1 MQSWIDT
8 WSNCLEPW
16 HPPGLNPIP
25 VKSRWNSFICPL
37 SENAWVPLCC
47 WNTKSL
53 CIYARCRKID
63 STPGWDSKVYDTTW
77 TPDEPGKG
85 TEFLQC
91 VSTHLGW
98 QHTTVVAAASARLIV
113 QSHFHNKKT
122 QSANSSTAFGRETS
136 LWVLHTQETEKKVA
150 TVTTVKAPRRNRQAV
165 DLRAKRAVAPEFQ
178 HWTN

>member
-1 MQSWIDT
+1 MDT

-25 VKSRWNSFICPL
+25 VRSRWNSFICPL

-53 CIYARCRKID
+53 CIYARCRRID
-63 STPGWDSKVYDTTW
+63 STPGWDSKGLRHDMGR
-77 TPDEPGKG
+77 PDEPGKG

-98 QHTTVVAAASARLIV
+98 QHRQWWQLHRPDWLCKAIFIIRKLSRQTARQPLV
-113 QSHFHNKKT
+113 GRRHFEF
-122 QSANSSTAFGRETS
+122 ST
-136 LWVLHTQETEKKVA
+136 
-150 TVTTVKAPRRNRQAV
+150 RRDGKNCHR
-165 DLRAKRAVAPEFQ
+165 
-178 HWTN
+178 HYC